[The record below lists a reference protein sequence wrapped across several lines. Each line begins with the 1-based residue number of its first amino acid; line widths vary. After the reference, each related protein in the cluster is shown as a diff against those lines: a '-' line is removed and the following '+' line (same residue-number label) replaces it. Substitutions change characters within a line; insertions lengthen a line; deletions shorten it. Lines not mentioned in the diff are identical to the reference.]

1 MAHLTQEQARILF
14 FNRDGNL
21 VLGDRVWAGTAVE
34 VEVRFREVI
43 EHALALGSPTLVFAH
58 NHPSGEA
65 RPSEQDI
72 RYTQRLARIC
82 KDLEILLY
90 DHVIVSRNGSS
101 SFRTLGLM

>member
-1 MAHLTQEQARILF
+1 MAHLTREQVRILF
-14 FNRDGNL
+14 FNRDGSL
-21 VLGDRVWAGTAVE
+21 VLGDRVWSGTAVE

-43 EHALALGSPTLVFAH
+43 EQALALRSPTFVFAH

-90 DHVIVSRNGSS
+90 DHVIVSSKGSF
-101 SFRTLGLM
+101 SFRTRGFM